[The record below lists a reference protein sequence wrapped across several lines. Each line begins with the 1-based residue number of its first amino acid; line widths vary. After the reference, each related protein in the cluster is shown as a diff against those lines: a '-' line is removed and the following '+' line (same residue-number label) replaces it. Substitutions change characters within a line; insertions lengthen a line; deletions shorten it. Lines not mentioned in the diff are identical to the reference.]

1 MNLNKEKGCGLMKK
15 SLVGIVS
22 ILFVMIVLV
31 TGCTSL
37 GGNKWV
43 AKVNGTAISLDQ
55 YNTTLNNAKAVYEK
69 QQVDFTTEDGKKNLT
84 QLKNQIL
91 EFMIMNEII
100 TQEVQKLELK
110 TDDPKISEKETELK
124 QTMGT
129 EEQFQEELKK
139 IGMTELD
146 LQKYLALN
154 LKVTSDTKL
163 TDDEI
168 KAYFEKNIN
177 KYGEPEQVK
186 ARHILVQTEDEANQ
200 IIAQLKA
207 GGKFE
212 ELAKEKSTDEGS
224 KGAGGDLGF
233 FPRGQMDP
241 EFEKAAFEQK
251 VGEISSQ
258 PVKTAFGYH
267 VILVEEHKQ
276 AVAADYASVKD
287 AVAKDAMD
295 DKIQSYYDELRKNA
309 KLEYA
314 EGYNPE
320 TTEQAK

>member
-1 MNLNKEKGCGLMKK
+1 MKK

-22 ILFVMIVLV
+22 IIFIMILAA

-43 AKVNGTAISLDQ
+43 VKVNDTAISLDQ
-55 YNTTLNNAKAVYEK
+55 YNTRVNDAKAIYEK
-69 QQVDFTTEDGKKNLT
+69 QQVDFTTEEGKKNLT

-100 TQEVQKLELK
+100 GQEVQKLQLK
-110 TDDPKISEKETELK
+110 TDDPKVSEKETELK
-124 QTMGT
+124 QNMGT

-139 IGMTELD
+139 IGMTGLD

-163 TDDEI
+163 TDDDI
-168 KAYFEKNIN
+168 KAYFDKNSS

-186 ARHILVQTEDEANQ
+186 ARHILVKTEDEANQ
-200 IIAQLKA
+200 IIAQLKE
-207 GGKFE
+207 GGNFE
-212 ELAKEKSTDEGS
+212 QLAKEKSLDEGS
-224 KGAGGDLGF
+224 KGAGGELGF

-241 EFEKAAFEQK
+241 EFEKASFEQK
-251 VGEISSQ
+251 VGEYSTQ
-258 PVKTAFGYH
+258 PVKTAFGCH
-267 VILVEEHKQ
+267 IILVEEHKQ
-276 AVAADYASVKD
+276 AVPADYAAEKD
-287 AVAKDAMD
+287 KVAKDAMD
-295 DKIQSYYDELRKNA
+295 EKIQSYYDELRKNV

-320 TTEQAK
+320 VTEPAK